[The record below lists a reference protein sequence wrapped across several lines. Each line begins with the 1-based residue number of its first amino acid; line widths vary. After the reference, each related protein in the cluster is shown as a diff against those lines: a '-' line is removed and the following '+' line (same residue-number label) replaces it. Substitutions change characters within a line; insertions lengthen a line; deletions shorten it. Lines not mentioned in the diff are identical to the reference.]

1 MRHNE
6 LHNDGDIFPLLVT
19 LLSLQKGSIPFH
31 LGINRSQSVFSVSS
45 LSRYFSFE
53 WAIRGANSVSV
64 LVTDSAW
71 AESFGILGYVIVRVR
86 VRVIEFVIRDRSST
100 GYVNPSL
107 ASEQRRSLRLE

>member
-1 MRHNE
+1 M
-6 LHNDGDIFPLLVT
+6 
-19 LLSLQKGSIPFH
+19 
-31 LGINRSQSVFSVSS
+31 NRSQSVFSVSS

-64 LVTDSAW
+64 LVTDSVW